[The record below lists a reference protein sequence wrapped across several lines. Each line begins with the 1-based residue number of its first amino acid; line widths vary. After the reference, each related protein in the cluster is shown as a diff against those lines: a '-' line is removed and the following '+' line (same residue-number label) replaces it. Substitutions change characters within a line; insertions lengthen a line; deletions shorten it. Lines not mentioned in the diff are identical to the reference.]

1 MRTEAELKMESGGNI
16 ENGSKDDSTLKRRIK
31 FQLATKQ
38 YIGFKNNTSDFKI
51 ETLNPGYNSRKRPF
65 AFEHHHPGQSV
76 KKVDGSDFVENG
88 LDPELCFGISFR
100 KIVSFYIL
108 FLLKLNFS
116 LVLGFNLDGFSCFF
130 RRLSLTS
137 VFTARQDFFFKL
149 RM

>member
-1 MRTEAELKMESGGNI
+1 MKRTETELKMESVGNI

-38 YIGFKNNTSDFKI
+38 YSGFKNNTSDFKI

-65 AFEHHHPGQSV
+65 AFEHHHPGLSV

-108 FLLKLNFS
+108 FLLKLKF
-116 LVLGFNLDGFSCFF
+116 
-130 RRLSLTS
+130 
-137 VFTARQDFFFKL
+137 
-149 RM
+149 

>member
-1 MRTEAELKMESGGNI
+1 MARTETKQKMESVGDI

-38 YIGFKNNTSDFKI
+38 YSGFKNTSDFKI
-51 ETLNPGYNSRKRPF
+51 ETLNPDYNSRKRPF
-65 AFEHHHPGQSV
+65 SFEHHRPVQSG

-100 KIVSFYIL
+100 KIVSF
-108 FLLKLNFS
+108 S
-116 LVLGFNLDGFSCFF
+116 LVLGFNSKGFSCLV

-137 VFTARQDFFFKL
+137 VFTAR
-149 RM
+149 